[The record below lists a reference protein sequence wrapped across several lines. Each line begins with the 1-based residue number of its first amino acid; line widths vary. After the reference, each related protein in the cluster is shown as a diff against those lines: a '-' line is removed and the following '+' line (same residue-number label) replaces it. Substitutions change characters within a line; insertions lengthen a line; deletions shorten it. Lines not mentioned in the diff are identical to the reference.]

1 MRARFSTTWKG
12 ARDQLAKASCTH
24 RELGHRASGQIT
36 GREPVRARH
45 LRRRR
50 GHSSASART
59 SRRLAGQQGAR
70 REERGRQHA
79 REQDGRWRPSGRCG
93 KLREP
98 SRSSGTTE
106 HGRLWQLILITVRLY
121 PLVLAGPRAAL
132 ATVPLPRRVPRGRA
146 HGVAQ
151 PRRDIHLPLCSRP
164 LERPVGGGAKGRALH
179 DLDRGEVKLDRLRRL
194 REDVVRRPH
203 ARQAPLRRRSRWSST
218 LQRRSHA

>member
-106 HGRLWQLILITVRLY
+106 HGRLWQLIIDCLDYSVRY
-121 PLVLAGPRAAL
+121 ASIRE
-132 ATVPLPRRVPRGRA
+132 
-146 HGVAQ
+146 
-151 PRRDIHLPLCSRP
+151 SRP
-164 LERPVGGGAKGRALH
+164 GQG
-179 DLDRGEVKLDRLRRL
+179 
-194 REDVVRRPH
+194 
-203 ARQAPLRRRSRWSST
+203 RRSPPCLCRGACHAVAPMGSHSPAAIYTCLSAVDRSSGPSAAEPKGEPCT
-218 LQRRSHA
+218 IWIEGK